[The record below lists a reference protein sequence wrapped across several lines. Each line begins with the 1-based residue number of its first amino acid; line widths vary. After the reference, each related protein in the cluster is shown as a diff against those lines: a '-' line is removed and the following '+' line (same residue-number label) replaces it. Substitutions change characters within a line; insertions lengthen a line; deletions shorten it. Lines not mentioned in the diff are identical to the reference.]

1 MILICGEALFDMF
14 ASDLARDPVSFEAYV
29 GGSPFNV
36 AIGLARLGE
45 DVAFFGGI
53 STDLLG
59 EKLIGRLHSEGVKTD
74 YICRPE
80 TLTTLSVVQ
89 KDANG
94 IPAYTFY
101 GEGAA
106 DRMVTEADLP
116 TEIPDLSI
124 LHIGSYSALV
134 EPVASALKTLI
145 GREKPNSLIAF
156 DPNIRPT
163 VVNDLGRW
171 RENTEEIAALSDIIK
186 VSDEDL
192 ALIYPD
198 REPAEI
204 ARHWLGLGAGLVVIT
219 AGAKGAEAFTREF
232 HVDVSGKTVTV
243 IDTVGAGDTFQAAL
257 LSGLA
262 ARNINTR
269 KSLEGLD
276 HAALHEIVLK
286 AVNASAL
293 TCTRQGADLPS
304 RDDVLRF
311 ENSC

>member
-14 ASDLARDPVSFEAYV
+14 ASDLAEDPVAFDAYV

-53 STDLLG
+53 SKDLLG
-59 EKLIGRLHSEGVKTD
+59 EKLIGRLRSEGVETRHV
-74 YICRPE
+74 CRPE
-80 TLTTLSVVQ
+80 ALTTLSVVQ

-94 IPAYTFY
+94 HPAYTFY
-101 GEGAA
+101 GDGAA
-106 DRMVTEADLP
+106 DRMVTVADLP
-116 TEIPDLSI
+116 EGIPDLSI

-145 GREKPNSLIAF
+145 GQQKANCLIAF

-163 VVNDLGRW
+163 VVADLCRW
-171 RENTEEIAALSDIIK
+171 RENTEDIAALADIIK

-198 REPAEI
+198 RAPADI
-204 ARHWLGLGAGLVVIT
+204 ARRWLDLGATLVIVT
-219 AGAKGAEAFTREF
+219 AGAKGAEAFTGDL
-232 HVDVSGKTVTV
+232 HVEVSGRTVTV

-257 LSGLA
+257 LSGLVSRDITGREA
-262 ARNINTR
+262 
-269 KSLEGLD
+269 LEGLD

>member
-14 ASDLARDPVSFEAYV
+14 ASDLTRDPVTFEAYV

-59 EKLIGRLHSEGVKTD
+59 EKLIGKLRSESVITD
-74 YICRPE
+74 HVCRPAA
-80 TLTTLSVVQ
+80 LTTLSVVQ

-116 TEIPDLSI
+116 TGIRDLSI
-124 LHIGSYSALV
+124 LHVGSYSALV
-134 EPVASALKTLI
+134 EPVASSLKTLI
-145 GREKPNSLIAF
+145 GREKPNCLIAF

-163 VVNDLGRW
+163 VVADLDLW
-171 RENTEEIAALSDIIK
+171 RKNTEEIASLADIIK

-204 ARHWLGLGAGLVVIT
+204 ARYWLELGAGLVIVT
-219 AGAKGAEAFTREF
+219 VGAKGAEAFTRDL
-232 HVDVSGKTVTV
+232 HVDVSGRAVTV

-257 LSGLA
+257 LSGLV
-262 ARNINTR
+262 ARNIITR
-269 KSLEGLD
+269 NALEGLD

>member
-14 ASDLARDPVSFEAYV
+14 ASDLAKDPVSFEAYA

-53 STDLLG
+53 SKDLLG
-59 EKLIGRLHSEGVKTD
+59 EKLIGRLRCEGVETG
-74 YICRPE
+74 YVRRPDA
-80 TLTTLSVVQ
+80 LTTLSVVQ

-94 IPAYTFY
+94 HPAYTFY

-106 DRMVTEADLP
+106 DRIVTVADLP
-116 TEIPDLSI
+116 AEIRDLSI
-124 LHIGSYSALV
+124 LHVGSYSALV
-134 EPVASALKTLI
+134 EPVASALKALI
-145 GREKPNSLIAF
+145 TREKASGLVAF

-163 VVNDLGRW
+163 VVADLGRW
-171 RENTEEIAALSDIIK
+171 RENTEEIAALADIIK

-198 REPAEI
+198 RDPAET
-204 ARHWLGLGAGLVVIT
+204 ARHWLDLGAGLVVVT
-219 AGAKGAEAFTREF
+219 AGAGGATAFT
-232 HVDVSGKTVTV
+232 HGHAVTVAGRTVAV

-257 LSGLA
+257 LSGLV
-262 ARNINTR
+262 ARAVTTR
-269 KSLEGLD
+269 EALEGLD

-286 AVNASAL
+286 AVTASAL

-304 RDDVLRF
+304 REDVNRF

>member
-14 ASDLARDPVSFEAYV
+14 ASDLAQDPVAFDAYV

-36 AIGLARLGE
+36 AIGLARLGD

-53 STDLLG
+53 SRDLLG
-59 EKLIGRLHSEGVKTD
+59 EKLIGRLRSEGVDTGHV
-74 YICRPE
+74 CRPE
-80 TLTTLSVVQ
+80 ALTTLSVVQ

-94 IPAYTFY
+94 HPAYTFY
-101 GEGAA
+101 GDGAA
-106 DRMVTEADLP
+106 DRMVTVADLP
-116 TEIPDLSI
+116 AEIDDLSI
-124 LHIGSYSALV
+124 LHVGSYSALV

-145 GREKPNSLIAF
+145 RQQKADCLVAF

-163 VVNDLGRW
+163 VVPDLCRW
-171 RENTEEIAALSDIIK
+171 RQNTEEIAALADIIK

-198 REPAEI
+198 RDPAEI
-204 ARHWLGLGAGLVVIT
+204 ARHWLDLGAGLVVVT
-219 AGAKGAEAFTREF
+219 AGAGGATAFTGDLSVQAPGR
-232 HVDVSGKTVTV
+232 TVTV

-257 LSGLA
+257 LSGLV
-262 ARNINTR
+262 ARDITSRNA
-269 KSLEGLD
+269 LEGLD

-304 RDDVLRF
+304 REDVIRF
-311 ENSC
+311 ENNC